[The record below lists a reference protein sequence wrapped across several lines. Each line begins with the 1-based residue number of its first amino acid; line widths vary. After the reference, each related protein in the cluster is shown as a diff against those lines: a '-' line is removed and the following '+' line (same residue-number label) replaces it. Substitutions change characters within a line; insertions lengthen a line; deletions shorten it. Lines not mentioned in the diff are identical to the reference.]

1 MLVAGIDS
9 GSETTKVVI
18 LEDSKVA
25 AEALILT
32 GAIVKVAA
40 EKAMQMA
47 LLQVKKHM
55 NELDYIISTGYG
67 RHAIPFANKAITE
80 ITCHAKGAH
89 CRIPAAR
96 TIIDIGGQD
105 SKVIKLNEAGNVV
118 DFAMNDKCAAGTGRF
133 LEVMAEVL
141 ETKIDNFGGLSLESK
156 SPCSI
161 SSTCTVFAETEVIS
175 LRAEGR
181 GREDL
186 AAGLH
191 RAAASRIITMGGGK
205 RTLQKEII
213 ITGGVAKNIG
223 MKKALED
230 IVETEIIVPP
240 GAQLIGALGAAL
252 IAKERVAKNW
262 TAPLCLDRKS

>member
-18 LEDSKVA
+18 LEDSKVV
-25 AEALILT
+25 AEALTLT
-32 GAIVKVAA
+32 GAIIKVAA
-40 EKAMQMA
+40 EKAMEMA
-47 LLQVKKHM
+47 LSQAKKSM
-55 NELDYIISTGYG
+55 SDLAYIISTGYG

-80 ITCHAKGAH
+80 ITCHAEGAH
-89 CRIPAAR
+89 YRIPAAR

-133 LEVMAEVL
+133 LEVMAETL
-141 ETKIDNFGGLSLESK
+141 ETKIDDFGGLSLRSN

-181 GREDL
+181 TKEDL

-191 RAAASRIITMGGGK
+191 RAASSRIITMGGGK
-205 RTLQKEII
+205 NALRKEII
-213 ITGGVAKNIG
+213 LTGGVAKNIG
-223 MKKALED
+223 MKRALET
-230 IVETEIIVPP
+230 IAETEIVVPP
-240 GAQLIGALGAAL
+240 QAQLIGALGAAL
-252 IAKERVAKNW
+252 IARGKINKNM
-262 TAPLCLDRKS
+262 